1 MLARE
6 PLHVRRGGV
15 DEMIDEADA
24 LGEAQHAV
32 GQAIADVARNL
43 GRVAQF
49 DERLEQAHDG
59 RARQAGF
66 LAPATAIVP
75 CGRRLSASRI
85 AKLRRTGSMAAMPRR
100 YSVIR
105 ILSTSG
111 PASLARRV
119 YAPPKKKRRGNM
131 FGRRQFGMAAARRSL
146 AAPAIARAQKF
157 PSGRVT
163 MVVPFPAGAATDI
176 SARVYAER
184 LSALWGQPVVID
196 NKGGGNGIPAAE
208 VVARAKPDGLTIFAT
223 SAMTQVVNPAIY
235 DKLPYD
241 PIADFEPITRIG
253 TSPFV
258 LLVDR
263 NSPIKTAAELTA
275 KLKAEP
281 GKHNYG
287 AGALP
292 ARVASELY
300 KMAAGVDAVYVGYKS
315 NPQAIPDVQSGL
327 LTFMMIDTV
336 NAKIADRPRRAARAC
351 SSPTP
356 SATPP
361 LPDVPTAAE
370 AGLAR
375 RPADD
380 LDRLLRAQGH
390 AARDRRTRSTR
401 YPRRRGH
408 AGGPGAAGGAG
419 RHAEAHDARTNSP
432 PSRASEKE
440 RWGKIIRRANIK
452 VE

>member
-1 MLARE
+1 MIG
-6 PLHVRRGGV
+6 RRRFGMG
-15 DEMIDEADA
+15 
-24 LGEAQHAV
+24 LGAA
-32 GQAIADVARNL
+32 AFAM
-43 GRVAQF
+43 
-49 DERLEQAHDG
+49 
-59 RARQAGF
+59 
-66 LAPATAIVP
+66 PAIV
-75 CGRRLSASRI
+75 
-85 AKLRRTGSMAAMPRR
+85 
-100 YSVIR
+100 
-105 ILSTSG
+105 
-111 PASLARRV
+111 
-119 YAPPKKKRRGNM
+119 
-131 FGRRQFGMAAARRSL
+131 Q
-146 AAPAIARAQKF
+146 AQKY
-157 PSGRVT
+157 PAGRVT

-176 SARVYAER
+176 SARIYAER

-208 VVARAKPDGLTIFAT
+208 SVARAKPDGLTLFAT

-241 PIADFEPITRIG
+241 PIADFAPISRMG

-263 NSPIKTAAELTA
+263 NSPINTAAELTA

-336 NAKIADRPRRAARAC
+336 NAKIAMDRGALKGLFVTDRERYAAVPAM
-351 SSPTP
+351 
-356 SATPP
+356 
-361 LPDVPTAAE
+361 PTAAE
-370 AGLAR
+370 AGLPDVLLTTWTGFYAPKGTPAEIVNR
-375 RPADD
+375 INADLYTVSAMPEVVERLAALGGTPKLMRPAEF
-380 LDRLLRAQGH
+380 
-390 AARDRRTRSTR
+390 AAF
-401 YPRRRGH
+401 
-408 AGGPGAAGGAG
+408 
-419 RHAEAHDARTNSP
+419 
-432 PSRASEKE
+432 ASAEKE
-440 RWGKIIRRANIK
+440 RWGQIIRRANIK

>member
-1 MLARE
+1 
-6 PLHVRRGGV
+6 
-15 DEMIDEADA
+15 
-24 LGEAQHAV
+24 
-32 GQAIADVARNL
+32 
-43 GRVAQF
+43 
-49 DERLEQAHDG
+49 
-59 RARQAGF
+59 
-66 LAPATAIVP
+66 
-75 CGRRLSASRI
+75 
-85 AKLRRTGSMAAMPRR
+85 
-100 YSVIR
+100 
-105 ILSTSG
+105 
-111 PASLARRV
+111 
-119 YAPPKKKRRGNM
+119 M
-131 FGRRQFGMAAARRSL
+131 FGRRRFAKAIGIAAF
-146 AAPAIARAQKF
+146 AAPAIGRAQKF

-208 VVARAKPDGLTIFAT
+208 SVARARPDGLTLFAT

-241 PIADFEPITRIG
+241 PIADFAPISRMG

-263 NSPIKTAAELTA
+263 NSPINTAAELTA

-336 NAKIADRPRRAARAC
+336 NAKIAMDRGALKGLFVTDGERYAAVPAM
-351 SSPTP
+351 
-356 SATPP
+356 
-361 LPDVPTAAE
+361 PTAAE
-370 AGLAR
+370 AGLPDVLLTTWTGFYAPR
-375 RPADD
+375 GTPAEIVSRINADLYTVSEMPEVIERLAALGGTPKLMRPAEF
-380 LDRLLRAQGH
+380 
-390 AARDRRTRSTR
+390 AAF
-401 YPRRRGH
+401 
-408 AGGPGAAGGAG
+408 AGA
-419 RHAEAHDARTNSP
+419 
-432 PSRASEKE
+432 EKE
-440 RWGKIIRRANIK
+440 RWGQIIRRANIK

>member
-1 MLARE
+1 
-6 PLHVRRGGV
+6 
-15 DEMIDEADA
+15 
-24 LGEAQHAV
+24 
-32 GQAIADVARNL
+32 
-43 GRVAQF
+43 
-49 DERLEQAHDG
+49 
-59 RARQAGF
+59 
-66 LAPATAIVP
+66 
-75 CGRRLSASRI
+75 
-85 AKLRRTGSMAAMPRR
+85 
-100 YSVIR
+100 
-105 ILSTSG
+105 
-111 PASLARRV
+111 
-119 YAPPKKKRRGNM
+119 M
-131 FGRRQFGMAAARRSL
+131 FGRRRFGMGLGTAAFV
-146 AAPAIARAQKF
+146 APAIVRAQKF

-208 VVARAKPDGLTIFAT
+208 SVARARPDGLTLFAT

-241 PIADFEPITRIG
+241 PIADFAPISRMG

-263 NSPIKTAAELTA
+263 NSPINTAAELTA

-336 NAKIADRPRRAARAC
+336 NAKIAMDRGALKGLFVTDSERYAAV
-351 SSPTP
+351 PTM
-356 SATPP
+356 
-361 LPDVPTAAE
+361 PTAAE
-370 AGLAR
+370 AGLPDVLLTTWTGFYAPR
-375 RPADD
+375 GTPAEIVDRINADLYTVSEMPEVIDRLAALGGTPKLMRPAEF
-380 LDRLLRAQGH
+380 
-390 AARDRRTRSTR
+390 AAFAS
-401 YPRRRGH
+401 
-408 AGGPGAAGGAG
+408 
-419 RHAEAHDARTNSP
+419 AE
-432 PSRASEKE
+432 KQ
-440 RWGKIIRRANIK
+440 RWGQIIRRANIK

>member
-1 MLARE
+1 
-6 PLHVRRGGV
+6 
-15 DEMIDEADA
+15 
-24 LGEAQHAV
+24 
-32 GQAIADVARNL
+32 
-43 GRVAQF
+43 
-49 DERLEQAHDG
+49 
-59 RARQAGF
+59 
-66 LAPATAIVP
+66 
-75 CGRRLSASRI
+75 
-85 AKLRRTGSMAAMPRR
+85 
-100 YSVIR
+100 
-105 ILSTSG
+105 
-111 PASLARRV
+111 
-119 YAPPKKKRRGNM
+119 
-131 FGRRQFGMAAARRSL
+131 
-146 AAPAIARAQKF
+146 
-157 PSGRVT
+157 

-176 SARVYAER
+176 SARIYAER

-208 VVARAKPDGLTIFAT
+208 SVARARPDGLTLFAT

-241 PIADFEPITRIG
+241 PIADFAPISRMG

-263 NSPIKTAAELTA
+263 NSPINSAAELTA

-336 NAKIADRPRRAARAC
+336 NAKIAMDRGALKGLFVTDSERYAAVPAM
-351 SSPTP
+351 
-356 SATPP
+356 
-361 LPDVPTAAE
+361 PTAAE
-370 AGLAR
+370 AGLPEVLLTTWTGFYAPKGTPAEIVNR
-375 RPADD
+375 INADLYTVSAMPEVVERLAALGGTPKLMRPAEF
-380 LDRLLRAQGH
+380 
-390 AARDRRTRSTR
+390 AAF
-401 YPRRRGH
+401 
-408 AGGPGAAGGAG
+408 
-419 RHAEAHDARTNSP
+419 
-432 PSRASEKE
+432 ASAEKE
-440 RWGKIIRRANIK
+440 RWGQIIRRANIK

>member
-1 MLARE
+1 
-6 PLHVRRGGV
+6 
-15 DEMIDEADA
+15 MI
-24 LGEAQHAV
+24 
-32 GQAIADVARNL
+32 
-43 GRVAQF
+43 
-49 DERLEQAHDG
+49 
-59 RARQAGF
+59 
-66 LAPATAIVP
+66 
-75 CGRRLSASRI
+75 
-85 AKLRRTGSMAAMPRR
+85 
-100 YSVIR
+100 
-105 ILSTSG
+105 
-111 PASLARRV
+111 
-119 YAPPKKKRRGNM
+119 
-131 FGRRQFGMAAARRSL
+131 GRRQFGMGLGAAAFV
-146 AAPAIARAQKF
+146 APAIVQAQKY
-157 PSGRVT
+157 PAGRVT

-208 VVARAKPDGLTIFAT
+208 SVARAKPDGLTLFAT

-241 PIADFEPITRIG
+241 PIADFAPISRMG

-263 NSPIKTAAELTA
+263 NSPINTAAELTA

-336 NAKIADRPRRAARAC
+336 NAKIAMDRGALKGLFVTDSERYAAV
-351 SSPTP
+351 PTM
-356 SATPP
+356 
-361 LPDVPTAAE
+361 PTAAE
-370 AGLAR
+370 AGLPDVLLTTWTGFYAPKGTPAEIVDR
-375 RPADD
+375 INTDLYTVAAMSEVVERLAALGGTPKLMRPAEF
-380 LDRLLRAQGH
+380 
-390 AARDRRTRSTR
+390 AAF
-401 YPRRRGH
+401 
-408 AGGPGAAGGAG
+408 
-419 RHAEAHDARTNSP
+419 
-432 PSRASEKE
+432 ASAEKE
-440 RWGKIIRRANIK
+440 RWGQIIRRANIK

>member
-1 MLARE
+1 
-6 PLHVRRGGV
+6 
-15 DEMIDEADA
+15 
-24 LGEAQHAV
+24 
-32 GQAIADVARNL
+32 
-43 GRVAQF
+43 
-49 DERLEQAHDG
+49 
-59 RARQAGF
+59 
-66 LAPATAIVP
+66 
-75 CGRRLSASRI
+75 
-85 AKLRRTGSMAAMPRR
+85 
-100 YSVIR
+100 
-105 ILSTSG
+105 
-111 PASLARRV
+111 
-119 YAPPKKKRRGNM
+119 M
-131 FGRRQFGMAAARRSL
+131 FGRRQFAKAIGVAAF
-146 AAPAIARAQKF
+146 AAPAIGRAQKF
-157 PSGRVT
+157 PAGRVT

-184 LSALWGQPVVID
+184 LSAIWGQPVVID

-208 VVARAKPDGLTIFAT
+208 SVARAKPDGLTLFAT

-241 PIADFEPITRIG
+241 PIADFAPISRMG

-263 NSPIKTAAELTA
+263 NSPINTAAELTA

-336 NAKIADRPRRAARAC
+336 NAKIAMDRGALKGLFVTDSERYAAVPAM
-351 SSPTP
+351 
-356 SATPP
+356 
-361 LPDVPTAAE
+361 PTAAE
-370 AGLAR
+370 AGLPEVLLTTWTGFYAPKGTPAEIVDR
-375 RPADD
+375 INADLYTVSAMPEVIERLAALGGTPKLMRPAEF
-380 LDRLLRAQGH
+380 
-390 AARDRRTRSTR
+390 AAF
-401 YPRRRGH
+401 
-408 AGGPGAAGGAG
+408 
-419 RHAEAHDARTNSP
+419 
-432 PSRASEKE
+432 ASAEKE
-440 RWGKIIRRANIK
+440 RWGQIIRRANIK

>member
-1 MLARE
+1 
-6 PLHVRRGGV
+6 
-15 DEMIDEADA
+15 MI
-24 LGEAQHAV
+24 
-32 GQAIADVARNL
+32 
-43 GRVAQF
+43 
-49 DERLEQAHDG
+49 
-59 RARQAGF
+59 
-66 LAPATAIVP
+66 
-75 CGRRLSASRI
+75 
-85 AKLRRTGSMAAMPRR
+85 
-100 YSVIR
+100 
-105 ILSTSG
+105 
-111 PASLARRV
+111 
-119 YAPPKKKRRGNM
+119 
-131 FGRRQFGMAAARRSL
+131 GRRQFGMGLGVAAF
-146 AAPAIARAQKF
+146 AAPSIVRAQKF

-208 VVARAKPDGLTIFAT
+208 SVARAKPDGLTLFAT

-241 PIADFEPITRIG
+241 PIADFAPISRMG

-263 NSPIKTAAELTA
+263 NSPINTAAELTA

-281 GKHNYG
+281 GKYNYG
-287 AGALP
+287 AGSLP

-336 NAKIADRPRRAARAC
+336 NAKIAMDRGALKGLFVTDSERYAAV
-351 SSPTP
+351 PEM
-356 SATPP
+356 
-361 LPDVPTAAE
+361 PTAAQ
-370 AGLAR
+370 AGLPEVLLTTWTGFYAPKGTPVEVVNR
-375 RPADD
+375 INADLYTVSAMPEVVERLTALGGTPKLMPPAEF
-380 LDRLLRAQGH
+380 
-390 AARDRRTRSTR
+390 AAFAS
-401 YPRRRGH
+401 
-408 AGGPGAAGGAG
+408 
-419 RHAEAHDARTNSP
+419 AEKD
-432 PSRASEKE
+432 
-440 RWGKIIRRANIK
+440 RWGQIIRRANIK

>member
-1 MLARE
+1 
-6 PLHVRRGGV
+6 
-15 DEMIDEADA
+15 
-24 LGEAQHAV
+24 
-32 GQAIADVARNL
+32 
-43 GRVAQF
+43 
-49 DERLEQAHDG
+49 
-59 RARQAGF
+59 
-66 LAPATAIVP
+66 
-75 CGRRLSASRI
+75 
-85 AKLRRTGSMAAMPRR
+85 
-100 YSVIR
+100 
-105 ILSTSG
+105 
-111 PASLARRV
+111 
-119 YAPPKKKRRGNM
+119 M
-131 FGRRQFGMAAARRSL
+131 FGRRQFAKAIGVAAF
-146 AAPAIARAQKF
+146 AAPAIGRAQKF
-157 PSGRVT
+157 PAGRVT

-184 LSALWGQPVVID
+184 LSAIWGQPVVID

-208 VVARAKPDGLTIFAT
+208 SVARAKPDGLTLFAT

-241 PIADFEPITRIG
+241 PIADFAPISRMG

-263 NSPIKTAAELTA
+263 NSPINTAAELTA

-336 NAKIADRPRRAARAC
+336 NAKIAMDRGALKGLFVTDSERYAAVPAM
-351 SSPTP
+351 
-356 SATPP
+356 
-361 LPDVPTAAE
+361 PTAAE
-370 AGLAR
+370 AGLPDVLLTTWTGFYAPR
-375 RPADD
+375 ATPAEIVDRINADLYTVSAMPEVVERLAALGGTPKLMRPAEF
-380 LDRLLRAQGH
+380 
-390 AARDRRTRSTR
+390 AAF
-401 YPRRRGH
+401 
-408 AGGPGAAGGAG
+408 
-419 RHAEAHDARTNSP
+419 
-432 PSRASEKE
+432 ASAEKE
-440 RWGKIIRRANIK
+440 RWGQIIRRANIK

>member
-1 MLARE
+1 
-6 PLHVRRGGV
+6 
-15 DEMIDEADA
+15 
-24 LGEAQHAV
+24 
-32 GQAIADVARNL
+32 
-43 GRVAQF
+43 
-49 DERLEQAHDG
+49 
-59 RARQAGF
+59 
-66 LAPATAIVP
+66 
-75 CGRRLSASRI
+75 
-85 AKLRRTGSMAAMPRR
+85 
-100 YSVIR
+100 
-105 ILSTSG
+105 
-111 PASLARRV
+111 
-119 YAPPKKKRRGNM
+119 
-131 FGRRQFGMAAARRSL
+131 
-146 AAPAIARAQKF
+146 
-157 PSGRVT
+157 

-176 SARVYAER
+176 SARIYAER

-208 VVARAKPDGLTIFAT
+208 SVARAKPDGLTLFAT

-241 PIADFEPITRIG
+241 PIADFAPISRMG

-263 NSPIKTAAELTA
+263 NSPINTAAELTA

-336 NAKIADRPRRAARAC
+336 NAKIAMDRGALKGLFVTDSERYAAVPAM
-351 SSPTP
+351 
-356 SATPP
+356 
-361 LPDVPTAAE
+361 PTAAE
-370 AGLAR
+370 AGLPEVLLTTWTGFYAPKGTPAEIVNR
-375 RPADD
+375 INADLYTVSAMPEVVERLAALGGTPKLMRPAEF
-380 LDRLLRAQGH
+380 
-390 AARDRRTRSTR
+390 AAF
-401 YPRRRGH
+401 
-408 AGGPGAAGGAG
+408 
-419 RHAEAHDARTNSP
+419 
-432 PSRASEKE
+432 ASAEKE
-440 RWGKIIRRANIK
+440 RWGQIIRRANIK